1 MKATKSVSEWER
13 YSFYT
18 TAHHCKLYTAN
29 SGAALTTQGGT
40 HLNEYRSS
48 NSLYKIFVQA
58 NSRSNNLKIASST
71 FVRIFF
77 ATHSQDSCRTRMKR
91 TRNVTVVT
99 TVSTRLGKC
108 SFFRFSVFTNL
119 KSRKVQNL
127 AFFNFHKFD
136 LKKV

>member
-1 MKATKSVSEWER
+1 MKATKSVCEWER

-58 NSRSNNLKIASST
+58 NSRSNNLKIAYST

-77 ATHSQDSCRTRMKR
+77 ATYSQDSCRTRMKR

-108 SFFRFSVFTNL
+108 SFFQIFSFYKPKIQKSPKFSVFLIFTNL
-119 KSRKVQNL
+119 I
-127 AFFNFHKFD
+127 
-136 LKKV
+136 